1 MRDVCHYAF
10 VQMHRV
16 IPKMNYKLMIA
27 MYSYMFILYYKCILV
42 SDVDIGEAMH
52 VWGREYMRNLY
63 LPFNFDANLKLL

>member
-42 SDVDIGEAMH
+42 SDVDRRRIYTCFVVEGI
-52 VWGREYMRNLY
+52 
-63 LPFNFDANLKLL
+63 